1 MMACVCVPSVKLKC
15 SFFSASS
22 LVEGGT
28 GEEINQENKASV
40 SGK

>member
-1 MMACVCVPSVKLKC
+1 MMACGCVCAVCKVEVQL
-15 SFFSASS
+15 FFCL